1 MRWKAKRVSAILLA
15 LILAMSTGA
24 FLRGDRADAA
34 ESKLLQGGEWSKM
47 SLESKRAFVLGVGEM
62 ADIEEEMIGKY
73 PELKRDSF
81 SEKVAEALGDVPLD
95 TIVNRIDA
103 FYKANPDKLNV
114 PVMRVVWDEMIKP
127 KVSTIAGKPV
137 KK

>member
-1 MRWKAKRVSAILLA
+1 
-15 LILAMSTGA
+15 
-24 FLRGDRADAA
+24 
-34 ESKLLQGGEWSKM
+34 M
-47 SLESKRAFVLGVGEM
+47 SLESKRAFILGVGEM

-95 TIVNRIDA
+95 TVVNRIDA
-103 FYKANPDKLNV
+103 FYKANPAKMNV

>member
-1 MRWKAKRVSAILLA
+1 MKWEAKGISAILLA
-15 LILAMSTGA
+15 LILGMSMGA
-24 FLRGDRADAA
+24 LFQGDRADAA
-34 ESKLLQGGEWSKM
+34 ESKLLQGEEWAKM
-47 SLESKRAFVLGVGEM
+47 SLESKRAFILGVGEM

-95 TIVNRIDA
+95 TVVNRIDA
-103 FYKANPDKLNV
+103 FYKANPAKMNV

-127 KVSTIAGKPV
+127 KVSTIAGKPI